1 MGLLILGTCWCRPGF
16 YLASFLPTASV
27 QLNGKLGFY
36 LSMLLINSG
45 ALWRLLF
52 SFGSV
57 MCVTFFR
64 DLRAA

>member
-1 MGLLILGTCWCRPGF
+1 MGLLILGACWGRPGS

-57 MCVTFFR
+57 MCITFFQA
-64 DLRAA
+64 LRAT

>member
-36 LSMLLINSG
+36 LSMLSINSG
-45 ALWRLLF
+45 AVAF
-52 SFGSV
+52 
-57 MCVTFFR
+57 
-64 DLRAA
+64 AI